1 MASLQEELKKRQ
13 KKKHPDEVIH
23 EARDQKKRDR
33 QQLNKIRKKHIDSE
47 KKAIKSEDRSFKA
60 KRKAKKE
67 GTWKSSRERINTAR
81 GYADKEFDLL
91 QSNKKQKEDQRIE
104 EQKAFDKDYN
114 VYEGYTQRDDL
125 SSEEFAEKSSLG
137 KQLASSNT
145 FFKERQEALRS
156 ILESQTIT
164 KEAEVGLT
172 RTLEAMEAIEG
183 QFDGTNRGADMYN
196 IPKVSIENQYN
207 PEEITET
214 PNAQGQKKIDVAK
227 ENKLQTEAEAREKF
241 LSKNTPANRAFR
253 DQFGDPTHTEQAAAD
268 WDKMR
273 WEKFGKPQYESNLLK
288 NQKG

>member
-33 QQLNKIRKKHIDSE
+33 KQLNKIRKSKVDSE

-183 QFDGTNRGADMYN
+183 QFVDNNGERIQQDMYN

-207 PEEITET
+207 ADEIAET

-241 LSKNTPANRAFR
+241 LSKNTPANKAFAE
-253 DQFGDPTHTEQAAAD
+253 GDYRKAD
-268 WDKMR
+268 WDEMR
-273 WEKFGKPQYESNLLK
+273 WRDFGKPKYESNLLK
-288 NQKG
+288 NQK

>member
-33 QQLNKIRKKHIDSE
+33 QQLNKIRKSKVDSE

-60 KRKAKKE
+60 KRKAKRE
-67 GTWKSSRERINTAR
+67 GTWKSYRERINKAR
-81 GYADKEFDLL
+81 SYADKEFDLL
-91 QSNKKQKEDQRIE
+91 QSNKKQKEDQKIE
-104 EQKAFDKDYN
+104 NQKAFDKDYN
-114 VYEGYTQRDDL
+114 VYEAYTQRDDL
-125 SSEEFAEKSSLG
+125 SSEEFAEKSDLG
-137 KQLASSNT
+137 RKLATKET

-156 ILESQTIT
+156 ILESQTLT

-196 IPKVSIENQYN
+196 IPKVSVENQYN
-207 PEEITET
+207 PDEIVET
-214 PNAQGQKKIDVAK
+214 PNAQGQTKIDVAK

-253 DQFGDPTHTEQAAAD
+253 DQFGNPTHTEAAANK
-268 WDKMR
+268 WDEMR
-273 WEKFGKPQYESNLLK
+273 WQKFGKPNYESNLLK
-288 NQKG
+288 NQK